1 MKRLIVA
8 CALVAVAFYAA
19 GAWSASGPTPTEK
32 KLLKDVAT
40 LKNQV
45 KALQAQ
51 DKKQNTAADGAA
63 LLAATAYLLTGCTAE
78 TTIDALQ
85 GTWQV
90 IDQVSAVTAA
100 PKTFFGPQTP
110 PTASVG
116 GQDLCQILS
125 LSRSQVVPPSA
136 ATFQALLAGYNA
148 SSFTFKA
155 LAARLASH

>member
-32 KLLKDVAT
+32 KLLKSVAT
-40 LKNQV
+40 LTSQV

-51 DKKQNTAADGAA
+51 DKKQNTATNNAGV
-63 LLAATAYLLTGCTAE
+63 LAATAYLLTGCTAE

-90 IDQVSAVTAA
+90 IDQVSAVTSA
-100 PKTFFGPQTP
+100 PKTFFGLQTP
-110 PTASVG
+110 ITVSLN
-116 GQDLCQILS
+116 GQDLCQILG
-125 LSRSQVVPPSA
+125 LTRSQVVPPTA
-136 ATFQALLAGYNA
+136 APFQALLAGYNS
-148 SSFTFKA
+148 SSFTLNA
-155 LAARLASH
+155 LAARLASR